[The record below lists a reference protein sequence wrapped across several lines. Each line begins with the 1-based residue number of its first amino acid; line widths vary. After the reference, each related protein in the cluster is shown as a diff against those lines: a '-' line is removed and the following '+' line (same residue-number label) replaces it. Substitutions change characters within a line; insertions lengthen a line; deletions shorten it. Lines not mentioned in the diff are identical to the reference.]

1 MLSLTAPSQ
10 IMERPQH
17 GRQSMWQLL
26 LSWETTP
33 NCDEWPT
40 NTRGVPPSNRHPK
53 PPGAGMYELRVMY
66 AQARG
71 NAHQGAG
78 LPGKGKALM
87 WASLGAGMSCVG
99 AAKLVGAAPAAP
111 EVGLSQGNA
120 PPSLPLAENGAP
132 LPSLSG
138 GSCRLRGWLHSHN
151 IKHFHYLK

>member
-1 MLSLTAPSQ
+1 
-10 IMERPQH
+10 
-17 GRQSMWQLL
+17 
-26 LSWETTP
+26 
-33 NCDEWPT
+33 
-40 NTRGVPPSNRHPK
+40 
-53 PPGAGMYELRVMY
+53 MYELRVMY

-99 AAKLVGAAPAAP
+99 AAKLVGAASAAP

-138 GSCRLRGWLHSHN
+138 GSCWL
-151 IKHFHYLK
+151 